1 MIELG
6 KVNELSEM
14 QEITILPSIMRV
26 VSANYLTALSAFT
39 DSPASDDDQ
48 DEDESETEAEDSQ

>member
-1 MIELG
+1 
-6 KVNELSEM
+6 M